1 MSVEPTASAP
11 ARAEGLSSPGESAP
25 PGRAA
30 ARNTAIFSVLTGLSR
45 IAGLAREIVASS
57 YFATSGAFSAFTIA
71 FQVPNVLR
79 SLFADAALSAAFVPV
94 FTELLEHGKR
104 KEAFKL
110 ASTLFFLI
118 LTVLSAIMVLFILF
132 AGVIMPVFVGAELSQ
147 YTDLTVGLSRV
158 LFPVVVILGL
168 NGLVVGILNAY
179 EHFTIPALSPL
190 VWNAVI
196 LFCLVGSQQVL
207 TGEDQLYGYAIGI
220 LVGTIVQ
227 FAMALPMLRRFGFH
241 LQLSFSF
248 RDERV
253 RRVLILMLPVT
264 IGLGLINFNV
274 LINSTL
280 GSLVSADAP
289 RAIDAAFRIYM
300 LPQGMFSVA
309 IATVLFPALS
319 RFAARRDYDGLRSLL
334 ANGMRQVFLL
344 LVPAAAATLAL
355 SEPITRLI
363 YEHGRFGQSSTDL
376 VSSALFWFAFS
387 LPFSGVNLLLTRT
400 FFSLQKPWITTGI
413 AGLNLTVNVAVSVA
427 LYKPFGIAG
436 IVIGTGVSSAVMTVA
451 QMYFLRRQLHG
462 RLDGKRTLAVVIQ
475 ITFAAALLAG
485 VSYGTWYVLDQALGV
500 DLIAQIITVGSAL
513 VAGVVVYGVT
523 VRLLGIPEARQ
534 IEGFVRGRLAQR
546 GER

>member
-11 ARAEGLSSPGESAP
+11 ARAEGLAP
-25 PGRAA
+25 PEGPVPAGRAA
-30 ARNTAIFSVLTGLSR
+30 ARNTAIFSILTGLSR
-45 IAGLAREIVASS
+45 IAGLVREIVASS

-71 FQVPNVLR
+71 FQLPNVVR

-94 FTELLEHGKR
+94 FTELLEQGKR

-118 LTVLSAIMVLFILF
+118 LTVLSAITVLFIAF
-132 AGVIMPVFVGAELSQ
+132 AGVIMPLFVGDELSQ
-147 YTDLTVGLSRV
+147 FQDLTIGLSRV
-158 LFPVVVILGL
+158 LFPVVLVLGL

-179 EHFTIPALSPL
+179 DHFTIPALSPL
-190 VWNAVI
+190 VWNMVI
-196 LFCLVGSQQVL
+196 LVCLVGSQQVL
-207 TGEDQLYGYAIGI
+207 TGEDQLYGYAIGV
-220 LVGTIVQ
+220 LVGTVVQ
-227 FAMALPMLRRFGFH
+227 FGMALPMLRRFGFH
-241 LQLSFSF
+241 LELSFSF

-280 GSLVSADAP
+280 GSLVSDQAP

-300 LPQGMFSVA
+300 LPQGVFSVA

-319 RFAARRDYDGLRSLL
+319 RFAARRDYDGLRALM
-334 ANGMRQVFLL
+334 ANGMRQIFLL
-344 LVPAAAATLAL
+344 LIPAAAATLAL

-376 VSSALFWFAFS
+376 VSSALFWFSFS

-436 IVIGTGVSSAVMTVA
+436 IVIGTGVSSAAMTVA
-451 QMYFLRRQLHG
+451 QMYFLRRELHG
-462 RLDGKRTLAVVIQ
+462 RLDGRRTLIVVIQ

-485 VSYGTWYVLDQALGV
+485 VCYGTWYVLDQALGV
-500 DLIAQIITVGSAL
+500 GLLAQLLTVGVAL
-513 VAGVVVYGVT
+513 GVGLAVYVLA

-534 IEGFVRGRLAQR
+534 IEGFVRERLGRR
-546 GER
+546 GGR

>member
-1 MSVEPTASAP
+1 VSVEPTASAP
-11 ARAEGLSSPGESAP
+11 ARAEGLAP
-25 PGRAA
+25 PEAPVSAGRAA

-45 IAGLAREIVASS
+45 IAGLVREIVASS

-71 FQVPNVLR
+71 FQLPNVVR
-79 SLFADAALSAAFVPV
+79 SLFADAALGAAFVPV

-118 LTVLSAIMVLFILF
+118 LTVLSAITVIFIAF
-132 AGVIMPVFVGAELSQ
+132 AGVIMPLFVGSELQ
-147 YTDLTVGLSRV
+147 QFQDLTIGLSRV
-158 LFPVVVILGL
+158 LFPVVLVLGL

-179 EHFTIPALSPL
+179 DHFTIPALSPL

-207 TGEDQLYGYAIGI
+207 TGNNQLYGYAIGV
-220 LVGTIVQ
+220 LVGTVVQ
-227 FAMALPMLRRFGFH
+227 FAMALPMLRRLGFH
-241 LQLSFSF
+241 LELSFAF

-253 RRVLILMLPVT
+253 RQVLRLMLPVT

-280 GSLVSADAP
+280 GSLVSDEAP

-319 RFAARRDYDGLRSLL
+319 RFAARRDYDGLRALT
-334 ANGMRQVFLL
+334 ANGMRQIFLL
-344 LVPAAAATLAL
+344 LIPAAAATLAL

-376 VSSALFWFAFS
+376 VSSALFWFSFS

-436 IVIGTGVSSAVMTVA
+436 IVVGTGVSSAVMTLA
-451 QMYFLRRQLHG
+451 QMYFLRRELHG
-462 RLDGKRTLAVVIQ
+462 RLDVRRTLVVATQ
-475 ITFAAALLAG
+475 VTVAAALLAG
-485 VSYGTWYVLDQALGV
+485 ASYGTWYVLDEALGV
-500 DLIAQIITVGSAL
+500 GLLAQLLTVGVAL
-513 VAGVVVYGVT
+513 LAGIVVYALA

-534 IEGFVRGRLAQR
+534 IESFVRGRLAQR

>member
-1 MSVEPTASAP
+1 VSVEPTASAP
-11 ARAEGLSSPGESAP
+11 ARAEGLAGPERPAP

-147 YTDLTVGLSRV
+147 FTDLTVGLSRV

-207 TGEDQLYGYAIGI
+207 TGDDQLYGYAIGI

-227 FAMALPMLRRFGFH
+227 FAMALPMLRKLGFH
-241 LQLSFSF
+241 LQISFSF
-248 RDERV
+248 GDPRV
-253 RRVLILMLPVT
+253 RQVLLLMLPVT

-280 GSLVSADAP
+280 GSLVSDEAP

-319 RFAARRDYDGLRSLL
+319 RFAARRDYDGLRALT
-334 ANGMRQVFLL
+334 ANGMRQIFLL
-344 LVPAAAATLAL
+344 LIPAAAATLAL

-376 VSSALFWFAFS
+376 VSSALFWFSFS

-451 QMYFLRRQLHG
+451 QMYFLRRELHG
-462 RLDGKRTLAVVIQ
+462 RLDVRRTLIVAIQ
-475 ITFAAALLAG
+475 VTIAAALLAG
-485 VSYGTWYVLDQALGV
+485 AAYGTWHLLDQALGV
-500 DLIAQIITVGSAL
+500 GLPAQLLTVGAAL
-513 VAGVVVYGVT
+513 AVGLAVYVVT
-523 VRLLGIPEARQ
+523 VLLLGIPEARQ
-534 IEGFVRGRLAQR
+534 IEGFVRGRLGQR
-546 GER
+546 GQR